1 MRQLAEDLWVVER
14 PLRFL
19 GLELGTRMTVV
30 RLRDGS
36 LFLHSPVALD
46 DALQAELLRLG
57 PPRHA
62 VAPNRFHHLFIGDYR
77 RAFPEVHLY
86 AAPGLPHKRPDL
98 AFDAVLSDD
107 PPPQWAGQLDQEHFK
122 GFPVMSEVA
131 FCHRASR
138 TLLTSDL
145 AFNLGPEAPFV
156 TRVAFRMVG
165 GYGRLGPSAVEK
177 VLIRDRAQA
186 RGSLG
191 RMLAWDFDRI
201 VLAHGTVL
209 ESGGRE
215 ALRKGYRWLLEP

>member
-19 GLELGTRMTVV
+19 GLEVGTRMTVV

-36 LFLHSPVALD
+36 LVLHSPVALD
-46 DALQAELLRLG
+46 DDLQAELARLG

-62 VAPNRFHHLFIGDYR
+62 IAPNRFHHLFIGDYR
-77 RAFPEVHLY
+77 RAFPAVRLY
-86 AAPGLPHKRPDL
+86 AAPGLPEKRTDL

-107 PPPQWAGQLDQEHFK
+107 PPPEWAGQLDQEHFK

-165 GYGRLGPSAVEK
+165 GYGRLGPSVVEK
-177 VLIRDRAQA
+177 VLIRDRASA
-186 RGSLG
+186 RASLE
-191 RMLAWDFDRI
+191 RILAWDFDRI

-215 ALRKGYRWLLEP
+215 ALRKGYRWLLA

>member
-19 GLELGTRMTVV
+19 GLSIGTRMTVV

-46 DALQAELLRLG
+46 EALQAELARLG
-57 PPRHA
+57 PVRHA

-77 RAFPEVHLY
+77 RAFGEVRLH
-86 AAPGLPHKRPDL
+86 AAPGLPKKRPDL
-98 AFDAVLSDD
+98 EFDAVLSDE
-107 PPPQWAGQLDQEHFK
+107 PPPAWAGQLDQEHFK

-156 TRVAFRMVG
+156 TRAAFRMVG
-165 GYGRLGPSAVEK
+165 GYGRLGPSAIEK
-177 VLIRDRAQA
+177 VLIRDRAAA
-186 RGSLG
+186 RASLE
-191 RMLAWDFDRI
+191 RILAWGFDRI
-201 VLAHGTVL
+201 VVAHGTVL
-209 ESGGRE
+209 ESGGPQ
-215 ALRKGYRWLLEP
+215 ALRAGYRWLLEP

>member
-19 GLELGTRMTVV
+19 GLEVGTRMTVV

-46 DALQAELLRLG
+46 DILQAEILRLG

-77 RAFPEVHLY
+77 RAFPEVRLY
-86 AAPGLPHKRPDL
+86 AAPGLPHKRTDL
-98 AFDAVLSDD
+98 AFDAVLSDE
-107 PPPQWAGQLDQEHFK
+107 PEPQWADQLDQEHFK

-138 TLLTSDL
+138 TLITSDL

-177 VLIRDRAQA
+177 ILIRDRLQA
-186 RGSLG
+186 RASLE
-191 RMLAWDFDRI
+191 RMLGWDFERI
-201 VLAHGTVL
+201 VVAHGTVL
-209 ESGGRE
+209 ESGGPE
-215 ALRKGYRWLLEP
+215 ALRKGYRWLLAP